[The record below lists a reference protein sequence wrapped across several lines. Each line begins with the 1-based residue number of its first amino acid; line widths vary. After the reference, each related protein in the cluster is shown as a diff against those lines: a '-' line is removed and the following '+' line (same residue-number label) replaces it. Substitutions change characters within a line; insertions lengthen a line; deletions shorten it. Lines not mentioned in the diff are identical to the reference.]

1 MSMTAI
7 IGALVA
13 LLPGAK
19 TLARV
24 EQNLDQIEIDR
35 LRNEINR
42 LDRELAI
49 QREMT
54 DHWKK
59 RAMQFAARSRG
70 YRERF
75 ELARAHARELHAP
88 AAQPQQAQAL
98 AQKLQQ
104 LNAQL
109 FAQQAQAQQA
119 QAQQAQLQQYAQI
132 GSQLNFAQ
140 QAQAL
145 DVCHCV
151 PGRAELFLQMQNSQL
166 RP

>member
-13 LLPGAK
+13 LLPGANPSK

-24 EQNLDQIEIDR
+24 DENLDQIEIDR

-88 AAQPQQAQAL
+88 AAQPQQAQGL

-119 QAQQAQLQQYAQI
+119 QLQYAQL
-132 GSQLNFAQ
+132 GLQLNFAQ

-145 DVCHCV
+145 NVCHCV

>member
-13 LLPGAK
+13 LLPGANPSK

-24 EQNLDQIEIDR
+24 DENLDQIEIDR

-59 RAMQFAARSRG
+59 RAMQFAARSRS

-88 AAQPQQAQAL
+88 AAQLQQY
-98 AQKLQQ
+98 Q

-109 FAQQAQAQQA
+109 FAQQAQAQR
-119 QAQQAQLQQYAQI
+119 AQLQQYAQI

>member
-13 LLPGAK
+13 LLPGANPGK

-24 EQNLDQIEIDR
+24 DENLDQIEIDR

-42 LDRELAI
+42 LDRDLAI

-70 YRERF
+70 YRQRF

-88 AAQPQQAQAL
+88 AAQPQQY
-98 AQKLQQ
+98 Q
-104 LNAQL
+104 LNAQAL
-109 FAQQAQAQQA
+109 
-119 QAQQAQLQQYAQI
+119 AQQAQLQQARLQQYQQYAQL

>member
-13 LLPGAK
+13 LLPGANPSK

-24 EQNLDQIEIDR
+24 DENLDRIEIDR

-70 YRERF
+70 YRQRF

-88 AAQPQQAQAL
+88 AAQPQQAQ
-98 AQKLQQ
+98 

-109 FAQQAQAQQA
+109 FFQQALAQQARLQQY
-119 QAQQAQLQQYAQI
+119 QQYAQI
-132 GSQLNFAQ
+132 GSQRNFAQ